1 MKRDNQ
7 SLNKEFYFNLYNVQR
22 NISRYFTNI
31 NLKEF
36 DITYPQF
43 LVLNILWQE
52 NTTNVKTIVNSLG
65 LDTGTISPLL
75 KRMENKGLIK
85 RQRSDLDQR
94 EVFLYLTEKSIEI
107 ANSLDNVINEN
118 KAIASLSDSEIKEM
132 NKLLLKILEDK

>member
-1 MKRDNQ
+1 
-7 SLNKEFYFNLYNVQR
+7 
-22 NISRYFTNI
+22 

>member
-118 KAIASLSDSEIKEM
+118 KAIASLSDSEIK
-132 NKLLLKILEDK
+132 DKVRIIV